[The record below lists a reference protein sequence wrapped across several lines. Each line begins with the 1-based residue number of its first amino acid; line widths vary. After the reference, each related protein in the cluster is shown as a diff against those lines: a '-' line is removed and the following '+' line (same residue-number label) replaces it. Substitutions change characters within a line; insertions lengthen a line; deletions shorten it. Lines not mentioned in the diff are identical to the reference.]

1 MSTSRRG
8 LSEEEKRLRTI
19 EFFNKSNSFFTVK
32 DLIKWLPKTKGIVT
46 QSVEETIK
54 SLIDDDLIR
63 SEKIGTTN
71 IIWSFRSDQSN
82 KTLKDFEL
90 LKTEVKA
97 LRCSNSELDQI
108 VSRLESDRSKSD
120 ERQDNLRQIKM
131 LKRDINEI
139 ELRLQQF
146 RKSDPTLIKDK
157 IKLCNDYKQGL
168 EIWKDNLMNLM
179 SYWKAIYHLT
189 KTDFCNQFDL
199 PLDFDDDI

>member
-32 DLIKWLPKTKGIVT
+32 DLIKRLPKTKGIVT

-82 KTLKDFEL
+82 KALKDFEK

-97 LRCSNSELDQI
+97 LRCSNSEFDQI

-120 ERQDNLRQIKM
+120 ERQDNLREIKM

-139 ELRLQQF
+139 KLKLQQF
-146 RKSDPTLIKDK
+146 SKSDPTLIKDK

-168 EIWKDNLMNLM
+168 EIWT
-179 SYWKAIYHLT
+179 AIYHLT

-199 PLDFDDDI
+199 PLDFDDNI

>member
-1 MSTSRRG
+1 MSKSRRG
-8 LSEEEKRLRTI
+8 LSKEEKRLRTI

-32 DLIKWLPKTKGIVT
+32 DLINWLPKTKGIVT

-71 IIWSFRSDQSN
+71 IIWSIRSYQSN
-82 KTLKDFEL
+82 KTLKDFEK

-97 LRCSNSELDQI
+97 LRCSNSEFDQI

-120 ERQDNLRQIKM
+120 ERQDNLREIKM

-139 ELRLQQF
+139 KLKLQQF
-146 RKSDPTLIKDK
+146 SKSDPTLIKDK

-168 EIWKDNLMNLM
+168 EIWTDNLMNLM
-179 SYWKAIYHLT
+179 SYCKA
-189 KTDFCNQFDL
+189 
-199 PLDFDDDI
+199 

>member
-19 EFFNKSNSFFTVK
+19 EFFNESNSFFTLK
-32 DLIKWLPKTKGIVT
+32 DLMKWLPKTKGIVT

-82 KTLKDFEL
+82 KTLKDFEK
-90 LKTEVKA
+90 LKTEVEA
-97 LRCSNSELDQI
+97 LRSSNLELDQL
-108 VSRLESDRSKSD
+108 VSRLEFDRSKSD
-120 ERQDNLRQIKM
+120 ERQDNLREIKM
-131 LKRDINEI
+131 LNREISEI
-139 ELRLQQF
+139 ELKLQQF
-146 RKSDPTLIKDK
+146 RQSDPTLIKDK
-157 IKLCNDYKQGL
+157 N
-168 EIWKDNLMNLM
+168 NLINLM
-179 SYWKAIYHLT
+179 SYCKAIYHLT

-199 PLDFDDDI
+199 PIDFDDDI

>member
-8 LSEEEKRLRTI
+8 LSEEEKRFRTI

-32 DLIKWLPKTKGIVT
+32 DLINWLPKTKGIVT

-82 KTLKDFEL
+82 KTLKDFEK

-97 LRCSNSELDQI
+97 LRCSNSELDWI

-120 ERQDNLRQIKM
+120 ERQDNLR
-131 LKRDINEI
+131 DINEI
-139 ELRLQQF
+139 KLKLQQF
-146 RKSDPTLIKDK
+146 RKSDPTLIIDK

-168 EIWKDNLMNLM
+168 EIWTDNLMNLM
-179 SYWKAIYHLT
+179 SYCKAIYHLA

>member
-19 EFFNKSNSFFTVK
+19 EFFNKSNCFFTVK

-82 KTLKDFEL
+82 KTLKDFEK

-120 ERQDNLRQIKM
+120 ERQDNLREIKM

-139 ELRLQQF
+139 ELKLQQF

-157 IKLCNDYKQGL
+157 IKLCNNYKQGL
-168 EIWKDNLMNLM
+168 EI
-179 SYWKAIYHLT
+179 
-189 KTDFCNQFDL
+189 
-199 PLDFDDDI
+199 

>member
-1 MSTSRRG
+1 MSTSKTG

-32 DLIKWLPKTKGIVT
+32 DLIKWLPKTEGIVT

-71 IIWSFRSDQSN
+71 TIWSFRSDQSN
-82 KTLKDFEL
+82 KTLKDFEK
-90 LKTEVKA
+90 LKT
-97 LRCSNSELDQI
+97 ELDQI

-120 ERQDNLRQIKM
+120 ERQDNLREIKM

-139 ELRLQQF
+139 KLKLQQF

-157 IKLCNDYKQGL
+157 IKLCNNYKQGL
-168 EIWKDNLMNLM
+168 EIWTDNLMNLM
-179 SYWKAIYHLT
+179 SYCKAIYHLT

-199 PLDFDDDI
+199 PLDFDDNI

>member
-157 IKLCNDYKQGL
+157 N
-168 EIWKDNLMNLM
+168 NLMNLM

>member
-1 MSTSRRG
+1 M
-8 LSEEEKRLRTI
+8 LLYIQK
-19 EFFNKSNSFFTVK
+19 K
-32 DLIKWLPKTKGIVT
+32 KTVT

-54 SLIDDDLIR
+54 SFIDDDLIR

-82 KTLKDFEL
+82 KTLKDFEK

-108 VSRLESDRSKSD
+108 VSRLELDRSKSD
-120 ERQDNLRQIKM
+120 ERQDNLREIKM

-139 ELRLQQF
+139 KLKLQQF

-168 EIWKDNLMNLM
+168 KIWTNK
-179 SYWKAIYHLT
+179 
-189 KTDFCNQFDL
+189 
-199 PLDFDDDI
+199 

>member
-8 LSEEEKRLRTI
+8 LSEEEKRLRTV

-71 IIWSFRSDQSN
+71 IIWSIRSDQSN
-82 KTLKDFEL
+82 KTLKDFEK

-97 LRCSNSELDQI
+97 LRCSNSEFDQI

-120 ERQDNLRQIKM
+120 ERQDNLREIKM

-139 ELRLQQF
+139 KLKLQQF
-146 RKSDPTLIKDK
+146 SKSDPTLIKDK
-157 IKLCNDYKQGL
+157 SSVLTMVN
-168 EIWKDNLMNLM
+168 
-179 SYWKAIYHLT
+179 SYSLYCKAIYHLT

-199 PLDFDDDI
+199 PLDFDDNI

>member
-1 MSTSRRG
+1 MSTSRTG
-8 LSEEEKRLRTI
+8 LSEEEKSLRTI

-32 DLIKWLPKTKGIVT
+32 DLIKWLPKTEGIVT

-82 KTLKDFEL
+82 KTLKDFEK

-108 VSRLESDRSKSD
+108 VSRLELDRSKSD
-120 ERQDNLRQIKM
+120 EGQDNLREIKM

-139 ELRLQQF
+139 KLKLQQF

-168 EIWKDNLMNLM
+168 EIWTDNLMNLM
-179 SYWKAIYHLT
+179 SYCKAIYHLT

-199 PLDFDDDI
+199 PLDFDDNI